1 MLIFFFILCK
11 VDYHLALFPCQLDE
25 LRCAT
30 PIVFNI
36 AYNDAALVHHILVA
50 ERDSKALWNALNAFR
65 YKVGK
70 LYSFFLLTGI

>member
-65 YKVGK
+65 YKGR
-70 LYSFFLLTGI
+70 